1 MASDP
6 ATAHYREALRLAMYC
21 GNLAELALERKDWL
35 AAETLAREA
44 LPLAVAVHRQQLIA
58 NNNHRLAF
66 ALVRQGQAAEAL
78 LHARCAVDTY
88 TRLRSPDLT
97 MAKPSSGMLVA
108 ARAKARHDFPATF
121 LVPAPAAGGL

>member
-1 MASDP
+1 
-6 ATAHYREALRLAMYC
+6 MYC

-78 LHARCAVDTY
+78 LHARLAVEIFA
-88 TRLRSPDLT
+88 RLGSPSLAL
-97 MAKPSSGMLVA
+97 AKEILAECEA
-108 ARAKARHDFPATF
+108 ALA
-121 LVPAPAAGGL
+121 

>member
-6 ATAHYREALRLAMYC
+6 ATAHYREALRVAMYC

-58 NNNHRLAF
+58 NNNHRLAH
-66 ALVRQGQAAEAL
+66 ALVRQGKTAEAL
-78 LHARCAVDTY
+78 PHARRAVEIF
-88 TRLRSPDLT
+88 TRLGSPDL
-97 MAKPSSGMLVA
+97 AVA
-108 ARAKARHDFPATF
+108 QAILAECE
-121 LVPAPAAGGL
+121 AALAGK